1 MYDPKLAG
9 IVKFRHVTDGLSNTV
24 AMSEELLGNGYSTG
38 GGGASGVATV
48 ISGATPPVAPALQ
61 VLNLTTSQTSGG
73 PYTDANDTSPST
85 CVVGAGG
92 FWSGIR
98 SAKWLNGHY
107 GDTLY
112 NHGLTPN
119 SSAFDCGNTSHSSG
133 LTAARS
139 RHTGGVHILLCD
151 GAPRFVSNTINL
163 AVWQGLGSRAG
174 GEVLGEY

>member
-1 MYDPKLAG
+1 
-9 IVKFRHVTDGLSNTV
+9 
-24 AMSEELLGNGYSTG
+24 
-38 GGGASGVATV
+38 
-48 ISGATPPVAPALQ
+48 TPPVSASQQ

-73 PYTDANDTSPST
+73 PYTDTNDTSPST
-85 CVVGAGG
+85 CVVGAAG

-98 SAKWLNGHY
+98 GAKWLNGHY

-139 RHTGGVHILLCD
+139 RHMGGVHVLYCD
-151 GAPRFVSNTINL
+151 GSARFISNSID
-163 AVWQGLGSRAG
+163 ASIWRGLGSRAG
-174 GEVLGEY
+174 GEVLSDY